1 MPLFTKCD
9 WSWTSVLE
17 SITDRV
23 SRLIVSVVCP
33 WRTSATFTG
42 ILAGLD
48 REVGVTVGVTR
59 TDGVLVALA
68 TVVLVAVGDAWVV
81 PVTVT
86 VAVAV
91 AVPVAVGAGV
101 EVAVPFVGSDVSG
114 SLMSTD

>member
-9 WSWTSVLE
+9 WSRISVLE

-33 WRTSATFTG
+33 WRTSTTFTG

-48 REVGVTVGVTR
+48 CEVGVAVGVTR
-59 TDGVLVALA
+59 TDGVPLPTDGVLVAL
-68 TVVLVAVGDAWVV
+68 TVVVLVA
-81 PVTVT
+81 

-91 AVPVAVGAGV
+91 AVPVAVGVGV
-101 EVAVPFVGSDVSG
+101 EVVGPFVGSDVSG
-114 SLMSTD
+114 SLLSTD